1 MIIKPNFS
9 IFLKSFA
16 QKKNL
21 KIRTKILKFVF
32 PINGNNHRN
41 ENRARQWQPMKRN
54 GAMHSNECKF
64 PLTR

>member
-1 MIIKPNFS
+1 M
-9 IFLKSFA
+9 
-16 QKKNL
+16 
-21 KIRTKILKFVF
+21 KILKFVF

-54 GAMHSNECKF
+54 RAMHSNECKF